1 MPQLIID
8 NLPIQV
14 PPGTKVIE
22 AAERL
27 GIMIPRFCYHAALGS
42 VGACRLCAV
51 KFLDGPVKG
60 LQMSCMVEALDGMV
74 VSTSDAEA
82 VEFRR
87 SVIEWLMLHHPH
99 DCPVCDEGGHC
110 LLQDHTES
118 SGHAIRRYRGLKRTH
133 RDQYLGPLLQ
143 HEMNRCIQCYRC
155 SRYYQEFAGYR
166 DLGVMQIGNKV
177 YFGRHR
183 DGVLQSPFA
192 GNLADIC
199 PTGVFTD
206 KPSRFKGRR
215 WDYER
220 MPSVCINCSLGCNT
234 MVSARYREVVRQEAR
249 FNADVNGYFICDRGR
264 HGFSYASAAER
275 PRTFRLDGRPTDRAA
290 ALENAA
296 QRLRST
302 SERYGP
308 GAVACI
314 GSLRSSLETQGT
326 LVRLCRA
333 KGWPAPVFFDDD
345 DQLAAVQ
352 TAVAWRR
359 ADLHVSMRAME
370 STDAA
375 LLVGCDPINEA
386 PMLAMALRQAQRRGA
401 AVIAADPRAIEL
413 PLTFRHI
420 PMTVGR
426 TAAWLAELTRRI
438 GDPDQAGRG
447 KADDRDPMAQTAFAL
462 TRSLRPVIVCGTDAV
477 DSAAVAQAGRLARGL
492 HTSERR
498 AGLFSVLPG
507 PNALSAALFS
517 ESGRSITQVVER
529 IEQGHVKA
537 LLVVETDPIW
547 RFSDRQR
554 LAQALKRLEL
564 LVIMDYV
571 DGPRD
576 RDADVFLVS
585 TTHFESGGTYINQ
598 EGRAQTALA
607 AFAGGTPIRL
617 TGGGDHPPRV
627 YGLGLP
633 GTEPLPAWQMLSTL
647 AEDSGLA
654 ASGSILSWLAAEIPG
669 FGALKEAQRASID
682 GVLLS
687 PAETVGTS
695 MHLPKSGRG
704 EMPEPPRVDELELI
718 TGEQIFGSEE
728 LSCRSPQ
735 LAELEPSPS
744 ASLSLFDAK
753 RLNLGEGDHIAIDT
767 GAGEIRIDV
776 NVSDR
781 IVPGTL
787 FLPRHHRL
795 DWQRLSRRRMRVP
808 FDRIRK
814 VT

>member
-8 NLPIQV
+8 NRSIEV

-60 LQMSCMVEALDGMV
+60 LQMSCMVDALDGMV

-82 VEFRR
+82 VDFRR

-110 LLQDHTES
+110 LLQDYTES
-118 SGHAIRRYRGLKRTH
+118 SGHAIRRYRGFKRTH

-183 DGVLQSPFA
+183 EGVLQSPFA

-206 KPSRFKGRR
+206 KPSRYKGRR

-220 MPSVCINCSLGCNT
+220 TPSVCINCSLGCNT

-249 FNADVNGYFICDRGR
+249 FNAGVNGYFICDRGR
-264 HGFSYASAAER
+264 YGFAYASAAER
-275 PRTFRLDGRPTDRAA
+275 PRIFRLDGRAADRAA
-290 ALENAA
+290 ALQNAA
-296 QRLRST
+296 QRLRT
-302 SERYGP
+302 VSERHGR

-314 GSLRSSLETQGT
+314 GSLRSSLETQGA

-333 KGWPAPVFFDDD
+333 KQWPAPVFFEDNDH
-345 DQLAAVQ
+345 LAAVQ
-352 TAVAWRR
+352 TAVAFRH
-359 ADLHVSMRAME
+359 ADLHVSMRAVE
-370 STDAA
+370 HTDAA

-401 AVIAADPRAIEL
+401 AVIAVDPRGIEL
-413 PLTFRHI
+413 PLAFRHI
-420 PMTVGR
+420 PMAIDR
-426 TAAWLAELTRRI
+426 TAQWLAELIRRI
-438 GDPDQAGRG
+438 EDPNQAGQDDG
-447 KADDRDPMAQTAFAL
+447 ADLAQTANVLA
-462 TRSLRPVIVCGTDAV
+462 RSLRPVVVCGTDAL
-477 DSAAVAQAGRLARGL
+477 DSAAVALAGRLARAL

-498 AGLFSVLPG
+498 AGLFSILPG

-517 ESGRSITQVVER
+517 QSGRSITQVIEQ

-537 LLVVETDPIW
+537 LLVVETDPFW
-547 RFSDRQR
+547 RFSNRQR
-554 LAQALKRLEL
+554 LAEALKRLEL
-564 LVIMDYV
+564 LVVMDHL
-571 DGPRD
+571 DGPHGRE
-576 RDADVFLVS
+576 ADVILPS

-598 EGRAQTALA
+598 EGRVQRAHP
-607 AFAGGTPIRL
+607 AFAGGIPIGF
-617 TGGGDHPPRV
+617 TGGGDHPPRF
-627 YGLGLP
+627 YGVGLP
-633 GTEPLPAWQMLSTL
+633 GADPMPAWHMLSTL
-647 AEDSGLA
+647 AEGHGLPA
-654 ASGSILSWLAAEIPG
+654 PGSILPWLAAEIPG
-669 FGALKEAQRASID
+669 FGALKETQPASGEGI
-682 GVLLS
+682 LLS
-687 PAETVGTS
+687 PDETADTATQ
-695 MHLPKSGRG
+695 PPEIGR
-704 EMPEPPRVDELELI
+704 EAPEPLRANELELI
-718 TGEQIFGSEE
+718 TGEQTFGSEE

-735 LAELEPSPS
+735 LVELESPPS
-744 ASLSLFDAK
+744 ARLSVADAK
-753 RLNLGEGDHIAIDT
+753 RLNLRAGDRITIDT
-767 GAGEIRIDV
+767 GAGEIRIDID
-776 NVSDR
+776 VSDR
-781 IVPGTL
+781 IAPGTL

-795 DWQRLSRRRMRVP
+795 EWQRLSQRRMRVP

-814 VT
+814 ET